1 MNAVIQYRKVRI
13 KEKQGKIID
22 RRAMLN
28 CEQYVETEIKVSTK

>member
-28 CEQYVETEIKVSTK
+28 RK